1 MASVDAEVNELKA
14 RVELAT
20 KRKMRAEADLDAA
33 EAAKAKALKELAD
46 QFGVTSVEDAKDL
59 MLRMQQELTDSMA
72 EVRQSL
78 DRINL

>member
-46 QFGVTSVEDAKDL
+46 QFGVTSVEDAKAL